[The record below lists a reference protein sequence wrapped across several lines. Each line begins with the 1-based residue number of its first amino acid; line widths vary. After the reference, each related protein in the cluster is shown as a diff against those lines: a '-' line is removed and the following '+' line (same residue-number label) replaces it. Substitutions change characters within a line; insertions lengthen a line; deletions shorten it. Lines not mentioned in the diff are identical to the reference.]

1 MIIRLI
7 IASVVIAAPAAFAA
21 GYWES
26 QHQGEVPATV
36 GVRLNAPILTKP
48 GSGSADAAKYLAVL
62 NTPPPPPPPPGAQPP
77 DVGLT
82 FRKDV
87 TAVTTDRTPHV
98 ILADGRQLARGQDYR
113 DGWKVRLITTESV
126 TLAKGAETR
135 SINLFSAPAAA
146 TQAPS
151 GFAGVGGFGQVSLT
165 NGARPGQLGV
175 GQINFILDTLR
186 AIGLSQVQLDQLRS
200 TLGRSMTPQQATQMI
215 TAALRG
221 RTVSQAQITNLVQ
234 AFVSAGVIPQ
244 PAANALTQQ
253 LFAQQQNQQLQGIL
267 GGGGRGGGG
276 GPPNGGGRPGFGGAG
291 GRRGGPLGLTP
302 PNVTPPGAAPAAVP
316 APGAPASAPA
326 LAPTAQ
332 REDGQAFRL
341 AQLAGQFHQDK
352 ATNQ

>member
-26 QHQGEVPATV
+26 QHQGDVPATV

-62 NTPPPPPPPPGAQPP
+62 NTPPPPPPPPSAQPP

-135 SINLFSAPAAA
+135 SINLFSAPAAVA
-146 TQAPS
+146 QAPA
-151 GFAGVGGFGQVSLT
+151 GFAGVGGFGQISLT
-165 NGARPGQLGV
+165 NGARPGQLNAGAINRILNALMAMGV
-175 GQINFILDTLR
+175 TQ
-186 AIGLSQVQLDQLRS
+186 AQLDQLRR
-200 TLGRSMTPQQATQMI
+200 TLSAGMNQQAAIQFINT
-215 TAALRG
+215 ALRG
-221 RTVSQAQITNLVQ
+221 RTVTQAQINNLVLE
-234 AFVSAGVIPQ
+234 FVSAGIIQ
-244 PAANALTQQ
+244 QAAANGLTQQ

-267 GGGGRGGGG
+267 NGRGGGG
-276 GPPNGGGRPGFGGAG
+276 GGGGGGVGG

-302 PNVTPPGAAPAAVP
+302 PNAIPPGAAPAAVP
-316 APGAPASAPA
+316 APGAAAPSPA

-332 REDGQAFRL
+332 RDEDGQSFRL
-341 AQLAGQFHQDK
+341 AQLAGLSHQDK
-352 ATNQ
+352 ATLL